1 MYERDHPKAELNSE
15 GTKQVVKKNL
25 ALWWQQWDD
34 FREQEEEDLR
44 KRWMFSWLPAPPQ
57 RCPANNRSSPPFS
70 CYPFLPALS
79 HPPHTHLC
87 FWFICNSHCILVL
100 DKFFESFRQPLQYSP
115 QFFREN
121 NWELQRAEAVKYSN
135 ISFQTLSLC
144 RTKKES
150 IYWRKHFICLVL
162 RVNISDG
169 TSVRVKKNKIF
180 ENRKIRIV
188 TLERNIARLWKEY
201 DIIMSWCVDIWKRY
215 LWKIYHDADMDIR
228 AGNEAWQVE
237 EGVDTIQ

>member
-1 MYERDHPKAELNSE
+1 MKLEKKSKAGWISVSTNRLPAHNMYERDHPKAELNCE

-25 ALWWQQWDD
+25 ALWWQQWSD

-100 DKFFESFRQPLQYSP
+100 DKFFESFRQPFQYSP

-121 NWELQRAEAVKYSN
+121 NWELQHAEAVKYSKFLCKLFPCAEPRKN
-135 ISFQTLSLC
+135 QFTGESISF
-144 RTKKES
+144 
-150 IYWRKHFICLVL
+150 V
-162 RVNISDG
+162 
-169 TSVRVKKNKIF
+169 
-180 ENRKIRIV
+180 
-188 TLERNIARLWKEY
+188 
-201 DIIMSWCVDIWKRY
+201 
-215 LWKIYHDADMDIR
+215 
-228 AGNEAWQVE
+228 
-237 EGVDTIQ
+237 

>member
-25 ALWWQQWDD
+25 ALWWQQWGE

-79 HPPHTHLC
+79 HPPHPPHPHPHPHPNPHLC

-100 DKFFESFRQPLQYSP
+100 DKFFESFRQPFQYSP

-121 NWELQRAEAVKYSN
+121 NWELQHAEAVKYSKFLCKLFPCAEPRN
-135 ISFQTLSLC
+135 NQFTEESISFVLYSG
-144 RTKKES
+144 S
-150 IYWRKHFICLVL
+150 IYLMAQL
-162 RVNISDG
+162 
-169 TSVRVKKNKIF
+169 
-180 ENRKIRIV
+180 
-188 TLERNIARLWKEY
+188 
-201 DIIMSWCVDIWKRY
+201 
-215 LWKIYHDADMDIR
+215 
-228 AGNEAWQVE
+228 
-237 EGVDTIQ
+237 